1 MLHQRADLVVDEFIE
16 HLLAFALRSYDPR
29 QTKLGEVLAHRRRVR
44 VGQLRETSDIR
55 LPLCQSE
62 QQTQTSRIANEP
74 QPSRHLVDSPQRKL
88 HEVLYICVHT
98 QILQN
103 FDASAEAPFGVCP
116 LQVVSGDRSRRRGAN
131 ADKPTGDVVAT
142 HRVYGTAS
150 AERSPMRY
158 RTIILAAAALLL
170 LASCGSDKNAS
181 STTGGTSAAG
191 GSQPTFV
198 LSEFKINLERT
209 IPAGQ
214 IDVKI
219 DNQGGE
225 KHEVV
230 IVAAK
235 DVASLPKKANGS
247 VDEDK
252 IPEGDKVGESG
263 DVPARTSMT
272 KSFTFN
278 PGAYVALCN
287 IVDDMGMAGTTM
299 MGGNT
304 TGGGNMPMNDGP
316 MGNNSDRTTM
326 GGGAGSGGGHVH
338 FAQGMYTTFTV
349 V

>member
-1 MLHQRADLVVDEFIE
+1 
-16 HLLAFALRSYDPR
+16 
-29 QTKLGEVLAHRRRVR
+29 
-44 VGQLRETSDIR
+44 
-55 LPLCQSE
+55 
-62 QQTQTSRIANEP
+62 
-74 QPSRHLVDSPQRKL
+74 
-88 HEVLYICVHT
+88 
-98 QILQN
+98 
-103 FDASAEAPFGVCP
+103 
-116 LQVVSGDRSRRRGAN
+116 
-131 ADKPTGDVVAT
+131 
-142 HRVYGTAS
+142 
-150 AERSPMRY
+150 MRY

-181 STTGGTSAAG
+181 STTGGTGAAG

-235 DVASLPKKANGS
+235 DAASLPKKADGS

-272 KSFTFN
+272 KSFTFK
-278 PGAYVALCN
+278 PGTYVAFCN
-287 IVDDMGMAGTTM
+287 IVDDMGMTGTTM

-304 TGGGNMPMNDGP
+304 TGGGNMPMNGGP
-316 MGNNSDRTTM
+316 MGNNSNSTTM

-349 V
+349 N